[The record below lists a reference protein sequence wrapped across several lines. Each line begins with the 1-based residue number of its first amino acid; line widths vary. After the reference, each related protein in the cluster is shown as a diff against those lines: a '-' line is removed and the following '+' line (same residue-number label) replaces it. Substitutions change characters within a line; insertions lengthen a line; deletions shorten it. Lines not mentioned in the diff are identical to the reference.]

1 MPQSTWRRLTKA
13 EATNYLITALI
24 VLGADPKGHLIIDGD
39 PGTMLESVL
48 ASFDKD
54 TILSTMESTKAGDP
68 FPAINMF
75 RAITKIGKDLGYFG
89 NTLKGLVEYLRSLS
103 AECTI
108 ST

>member
-1 MPQSTWRRLTKA
+1 MGQPAWQRLTRT
-13 EATNYLITALI
+13 EATNYLLTALI
-24 VLGADPKGHLIIDGD
+24 VLGADLKGQLVIDGD
-39 PGTMLESVL
+39 PGNVLEGVL
-48 ASFDKD
+48 TAFDKD
-54 TILSTMESTKAGDP
+54 TILSTMESTRAGNP